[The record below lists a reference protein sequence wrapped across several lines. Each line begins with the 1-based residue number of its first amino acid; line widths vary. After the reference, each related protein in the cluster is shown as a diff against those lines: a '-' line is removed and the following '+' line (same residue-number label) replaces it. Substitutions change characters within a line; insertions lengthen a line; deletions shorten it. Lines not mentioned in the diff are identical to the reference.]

1 MLKKCIALLLCALLL
16 CCTPLSAAA
25 AKSEAQEIKLSA
37 SDLKHTVSNTLYG
50 IFIEDIN
57 YAVEGGLNANL
68 VRNNSFEYL
77 HGEEQVL
84 SGWEIDADFTRKT
97 EGGIHEN
104 NTAYLTLADGKDR
117 TVKNKGFCEYFR
129 YKTKTVQQK
138 SVEAGSMGIKAGEV
152 YAFSAWFK
160 NTDTSVSV
168 YLENNKGEK
177 LSETVTFRATAGEEW
192 QQYSVELSAV
202 KTEEGLLVLKF
213 GGGEVSLDYVC
224 LYPKKSHGFGLPT
237 WKYTSL
243 RQDLFDAL
251 AAMHP
256 KFVRFPG
263 GCVTEGDSLEN
274 NFNWKNTIGPLEERK
289 QFYNIWRDE
298 AMDYNNS
305 YSVGYHEY
313 FQLCEDLGAAP
324 VPILN
329 VGLICQPRCG
339 YDENYA
345 KFQAGDLTQDQWEA
359 YLDTIALRP
368 GTKEWD
374 AYVQDILDLIE
385 YANGDETTEWGARRA
400 ENGHQ
405 APFGLKYIGL
415 GNENWGS
422 VYFRNLAALKAA
434 VNEKYPDITVISSA
448 GPVSEGAEFDA
459 SWKELAANYK
469 DTIVDEHYY
478 QEDDWY
484 LAHTDRYDSYARDGA
499 KVFLGEYAATSKGI
513 GTIQTKSNLKAA
525 MAEAAYMTGLERN
538 SDCVVMASY
547 APLFAKNNAEQWL
560 INLIWFDAYEVVR
573 TPSYYVQMLF
583 MNNIGTRYLDAP
595 LPEDSAGLYQS
606 VTVDEENELMYIK
619 LVNTTGEPRAFSYD
633 LSAFGKVNYAD
644 VISLSNRSP
653 AACNEL
659 GKTKIVPETKKMT
672 SAGNPEIQADGYSVN
687 ILRVAYGGNKNGDG
701 LYTLPKMPEAS
712 TYYTPLER
720 ALMIAVPVGTAV
732 IAAGVTTIV
741 WFKRKKQHK

>member
-1 MLKKCIALLLCALLL
+1 MLKRLIALLLSAILL
-16 CCTPLSAAA
+16 CCTFLPAAA
-25 AKSEAQEIKLSA
+25 AKPETQEIRLSA
-37 SDLKHTVSNTLYG
+37 NNLKHEISSTLYG

-77 HGEEQVL
+77 HGEEQSL
-84 SGWEIDADFTRKT
+84 SGWEISADFTRET

-104 NTAYLTLADGKDR
+104 NPTYITLQDGKDR
-117 TVKNKGFCEYFR
+117 IVKNTGFCEYYR
-129 YKTKTVQQK
+129 YKTKDLHQK
-138 SVEAGSMGIKAGEV
+138 SVDAGSMGIKAGEV

-160 NTDTSVSV
+160 NTDTTVNV

-177 LSETVTFRATAGEEW
+177 LSETVTFRASVGEEW

-202 KTEEGLLVLKF
+202 KTAEGSLVMKF
-213 GGGEVSLDYVC
+213 DSGAVSLDYVC
-224 LYPKKSHGFGLPT
+224 LYPKKSHGYGIPT
-237 WKYTSL
+237 WKHTSL
-243 RQDLFDAL
+243 RQDLYDAL

-256 KFVRFPG
+256 AFVRFPG

-289 QFYNIWRDE
+289 QFYNIWRNED
-298 AMDYNNS
+298 MDYNNS

-339 YDENYA
+339 YDEAYQKYKSGA
-345 KFQAGDLTQDQWEA
+345 MTQLQWEA

-385 YANGDETTEWGARRA
+385 YANGDSSTEWGARRA
-400 ENGHQ
+400 ENGHP
-405 APFGLKYIGL
+405 APFGLRYIGL

-422 VYFRNLAALKAA
+422 VYFRNLSALKAA
-434 VNEKYPDITVISSA
+434 VNEKYPDITVISSS
-448 GPVSEGAEFDA
+448 GPSSEGEEFDA
-459 SWKELAANYK
+459 SWKELSANYK
-469 DTIVDEHYY
+469 DTVVDEHYY
-478 QEDDWY
+478 QEDHWY
-484 LAHTDRYDSYARDGA
+484 LANTNRYDSYDRDSA
-499 KVFLGEYAATSKGI
+499 KVFLGEYAATSKGV
-513 GTIQTKSNLKAA
+513 GTLQTKSNLKAA

-538 SDCVVMASY
+538 SDVVVMSSY
-547 APLFAKNNAEQWL
+547 APLFAKSDAEQWD
-560 INLIWFDAYEVVR
+560 INLIWFDAYDVVL

-583 MNNIGTRYLDAP
+583 MNNTGTQYLDAP
-595 LPEDSAGLYQS
+595 LPADSEGLYQS
-606 VTVDEENELMYIK
+606 ITVDTENELMYIK
-619 LVNTTGEPRAFSYD
+619 LVNTTGTPRAVSYD
-633 LSAFGKVNYAD
+633 LSEFGKANYAD
-644 VISLSNRSP
+644 VITLSNRSS

-659 GKTKIVPETKKMT
+659 RKTRIVPETKKMQ

-687 ILRVAYGGNKNGDG
+687 ILRVAYGSNRNGDG
-701 LYTLPKMPEAS
+701 LYRLPKMPEAS
-712 TYYTPLER
+712 PYYTPLER
-720 ALMIAVPVGTAV
+720 ALAIAVPVGIAV
-732 IAAGVTTIV
+732 IAAGIVTIV
-741 WFKRKKQHK
+741 WFKHKKKQ